1 MDYSKI
7 LLGIL
12 FGIIGQ
18 VGTFLQLQ
26 GGYKYGWYN
35 DYKWIIILSSVPLGW
50 LYIQSVNYFIEGF
63 GGQIW
68 PSRLVGFGVGVI
80 VFTLMSLYLFNEPL
94 NVKNGICLGLGFCI
108 IMVQLF
114 VK

>member
-1 MDYSKI
+1 MIYSKI
-7 LLGIL
+7 FLGIL

-18 VGTFLQLQ
+18 TGTFFQLQ
-26 GGYKYGWYN
+26 VSYKMGWY
-35 DYKWIIILSSVPLGW
+35 DKYPWLVILASVPLGW
-50 LYIQSVNYFIEGF
+50 VYIQSVNYFIAGF

-80 VFTLMSLYLFNEPL
+80 VFTLMSHYLFKEPL
-94 NVKNGICLGLGFCI
+94 DLKNGICLLLGFTI
-108 IMVQLF
+108 VLVQLF

>member
-35 DYKWIIILSSVPLGW
+35 DYKWIIILASVPLGW
-50 LYIQSVNYFIEGF
+50 VYIQSVNYFISGF
-63 GGQIW
+63 GGQIY
-68 PSRLVGFGVGVI
+68 PSRLIGFSVGIVI
-80 VFTLMSLYLFNEPL
+80 FVIMSYFLFNEPL
-94 NVKNGICLGLGFCI
+94 TMKNILSI
-108 IMVQLF
+108 ILAFFIVLIQVFL
-114 VK
+114 

>member
-7 LLGIL
+7 ILGII
-12 FGIIGQ
+12 FGALGQ
-18 VGTFLQLQ
+18 MGTFMQLQ
-26 GGYKYGWYN
+26 GSYKYGWY
-35 DYKWIIILSSVPLGW
+35 DKHPWLVILASVPLGW
-50 LYIQSVNYFIEGF
+50 VYILSVNNFIEGF

-80 VFTLMSLYLFNEPL
+80 VFTLMSHFLFKEQL
-94 NVKNGICLGLGFCI
+94 DLKNGICLGLGLTI
-108 IMVQLF
+108 ILVQLF